1 MEIVTTE
8 IKRALVRLNIAPESF
23 TLMSEDVG
31 AGIYNE
37 LLSTFVE
44 GEDRRWWWESFSQ
57 TSFSVE
63 FPDSMGFKRI
73 CSLVPNS
80 REIVWFMVEENQL
93 PFFPIYEACPEDI
106 QNVIGECYGFEYY
119 IIPKFKNWLLCEN
132 HHNRMIGIGEKV
144 VKRLKSYSA

>member
-1 MEIVTTE
+1 
-8 IKRALVRLNIAPESF
+8 
-23 TLMSEDVG
+23 
-31 AGIYNE
+31 
-37 LLSTFVE
+37 
-44 GEDRRWWWESFSQ
+44 
-57 TSFSVE
+57 
-63 FPDSMGFKRI
+63 MGFKRI

-132 HHNRMIGIGEKV
+132 HHNRMIGIGEKI

>member
-93 PFFPIYEACPEDI
+93 PFFPIYEACP
-106 QNVIGECYGFEYY
+106 C
-119 IIPKFKNWLLCEN
+119 LLYTSPSP
-132 HHNRMIGIGEKV
+132 RD
-144 VKRLKSYSA
+144 